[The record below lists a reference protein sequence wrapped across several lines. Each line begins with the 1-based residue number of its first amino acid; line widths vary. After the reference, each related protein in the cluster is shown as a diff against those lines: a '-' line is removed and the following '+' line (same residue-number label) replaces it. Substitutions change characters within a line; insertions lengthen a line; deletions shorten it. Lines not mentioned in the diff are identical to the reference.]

1 MAQLLQELSKPRQQ
15 DPNRRPVFLFLG
27 GGMAAGESPSSFAAG
42 IFKCLKAV

>member
-27 GGMAAGESPSSFAAG
+27 GGMAAGETHQVLQQDFGVSVS
-42 IFKCLKAV
+42 C